1 VNNRL
6 RLAKSPRRQ
15 GRRVTFGMTLALSA
29 LAALVFAVGALAA
42 SNGTDPRSNTD
53 DPAKFLTPYPSY
65 TAPANDGLGVQ
76 PGQVKHVW
84 LIILENSSFD
94 AAFSG
99 INGNTYLSQTL
110 PSQGALLENYYG
122 TGHSSLDN
130 YTAMASGQ
138 APIMDLQ
145 HDCDFDIQMPA
156 HEGTGF
162 DDGIDTNGG
171 SLTANPNYGQF
182 EGAAGPNEANDAYGC
197 VYPSS
202 VPTLFNQFDSA
213 GVSWKGYAQ
222 DFDTEPHP
230 GQNAGASACGSSY
243 PESGITTVPD
253 GAPVPPSAG
262 TGANVTV
269 GGSEAATSTM
279 PANTYV
285 SKHFPFPWFQ
295 SIMESGDCNA
305 AHFADITSLQSD
317 LESAATTPAFSW
329 ITPDLCSDGHD
340 GICAAGE
347 DNLSGGKNNIGGL
360 YAADLF
366 LEKYVPMIEA
376 SPAFQDGGLIDI
388 TFDEAYPSFPGGGG
402 LAYSSLGPLDA
413 STYLNADAAGETLFG
428 RGVAW
433 EPQGPN
439 SPSLRGTNGQAIS
452 PGAGDASGLDR
463 PLACNYSGATTGSN
477 PISSDPNHNVNDC
490 VSNGQ
495 NSRGHLT
502 QRVDTGV
509 TTGSSGSDTI
519 TDPNLTTADVGRP
532 VSDTG
537 GASATPVIP
546 AGAYIGQVTS
556 VPVDPASY
564 NASEGSKTLSV
575 MSAKLV
581 DADGNPIALTGAIP
595 ADDALTFATQDA
607 GNDPLYD
614 AYDQTLGGGEEGN
627 VLISPLIK
635 PGTVSQVDYNHYSW
649 LRTMEDMFNVKS
661 AAPGLDG
668 EGHIGYAAQPGLA
681 PFGPDV
687 FTAATQP
694 ETDTVTNTVTDTVT
708 QPQATTVTSTVAG
721 PGTTVTRTV
730 TTPGPGHNVVV
741 HVVPK
746 VKGYAVQEATV
757 VLAAAGLKVGKIA
770 KPKHKLGA
778 NQVLV
783 VASQSTKA
791 GAKVAAG
798 TKVDLVLKAAR
809 ESQQ

>member
-1 VNNRL
+1 
-6 RLAKSPRRQ
+6 
-15 GRRVTFGMTLALSA
+15 MALVVSG
-29 LAALVFAVGALAA
+29 LVALVFAVGALAA
-42 SNGTDPRSNTD
+42 SNGTDPRANTD
-53 DPAKFLTPYPSY
+53 DPSKFLTPYPSY

-84 LIILENSSFD
+84 LIILENASFD
-94 AAFSG
+94 SAFSG

-156 HEGTGF
+156 YEGSGF

-171 SLTANPNYGQF
+171 SLSANSNFGQF
-182 EGAAGPNEANDAYGC
+182 EGAAGPNQANDAYGC

-202 VPTLFNQFDSA
+202 VTTLFNQFDAA

-243 PESGITTVPD
+243 PESGITTVPN
-253 GAPVPPSAG
+253 GAPVPTDAG
-262 TGANVTV
+262 TGSNVTV
-269 GGSEAATSTM
+269 GGAEAETSTM

-305 AHFADITSLQSD
+305 AHFADITQLQSD
-317 LESAATTPAFSW
+317 LQSESSTPAFSW

-347 DNLSGGKNNIGGL
+347 NNLSGGKNNIGGL

-376 SPAFQDGGLIDI
+376 SAAFQDGGLIDI

-402 LAYSSLGPLDA
+402 LAYSSLPLNA
-413 STYLNADAAGETLFG
+413 STYLNADSAGETLFG

-463 PLACNYSGATTGSN
+463 PLSCSYSGATTGSD
-477 PISSDPNHNVNDC
+477 PISSDPNHNINDC

-509 TTGSSGSDTI
+509 ATGGSGSETI
-519 TDPNLTTADVGRP
+519 TDPNLTPADVGRP
-532 VSDTG
+532 ISDNG
-537 GASATPVIP
+537 GSSGTPVIP
-546 AGAYIGQVTS
+546 AGAYVGQVTS
-556 VPVDPASY
+556 VPVDPSTY
-564 NASEGSKTLSV
+564 NPSEGSKTLSV
-575 MSAKLV
+575 MTAKLV
-581 DADGNPIALTGAIP
+581 DANGNPIALTGDIP
-595 ADDALTFATQDA
+595 SDDQLTFATQDP

-614 AYDQTLGGGEEGN
+614 AYDETLGGGQEGN

-649 LRTMEDMFNVKS
+649 LRTMEDLFNVKS

-681 PFGPDV
+681 PFGSDV
-687 FTAATQP
+687 FTAAAQP
-694 ETDTVTNTVTDTVT
+694 ETDTVTDTVTNTLTQPQTTVTHTVTGPSTTVTNTVTNKVTDTV
-708 QPQATTVTSTVAG
+708 AN
-721 PGTTVTRTV
+721 TV
-730 TTPGPGHNVVV
+730 TTQGPGREVVV

-746 VKGYAVQEATV
+746 VTGYAIDEARV
-757 VLAAAGLKVGKIA
+757 VLAAAGLKAGKITQPA
-770 KPKHKLGA
+770 RKPGKD
-778 NQVLV
+778 QVLV
-783 VASQSTKA
+783 VVSQSAKVGSKVGA
-791 GAKVAAG
+791 GAKVRLA
-798 TKVDLVLKAAR
+798 LKAMR
-809 ESQQ
+809 DKQH